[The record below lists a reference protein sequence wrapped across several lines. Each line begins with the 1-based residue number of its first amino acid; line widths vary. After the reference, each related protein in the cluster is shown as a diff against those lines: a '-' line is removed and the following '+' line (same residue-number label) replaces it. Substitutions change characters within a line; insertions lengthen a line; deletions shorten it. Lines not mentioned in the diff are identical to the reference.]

1 MAPRTVHRSPEVE
14 NIVRQQRAKMTPE
27 QLHGIPMPADYSVST
42 EYKTWVAEV
51 TASGELREALD
62 AIGRE
67 DQDLAT

>member
-1 MAPRTVHRSPEVE
+1 MAPRTVRRSPEIE

-27 QLHGIPMPADYSVST
+27 QLNGIPMPADYSVST
-42 EYKTWVAEV
+42 ELKAWVTEV
-51 TASGELREALD
+51 TASGELRETLD